1 MMSASLR
8 AFLSIVLTIFIIRD
22 VALSYLLQVLVV
34 SVLEA
39 MALHLGGVLVDIAT
53 MPYLERFFKISERFV
68 NGERAY
74 AGGHQVITA
83 HLI

>member
-39 MALHLGGVLVDIAT
+39 MALHLGGVL
-53 MPYLERFFKISERFV
+53 
-68 NGERAY
+68 
-74 AGGHQVITA
+74 
-83 HLI
+83 